1 MKARVSS
8 ADSYHPH
15 QMLRRATRS
24 PLGFEISPAF
34 EFDWFYHLV
43 RSPQPWTL
51 FLGMHRVYRVC
62 LIYCT
67 KFPCFFPRL
76 RFSITSRILFFFF
89 FLILERNM
97 DMTMISNWCFT
108 IWSVRIRVISHETG
122 SLEAMGIRVFSSTLS
137 SRLLWKNTR
146 SSYISLISRSEQESG
161 DLLWWHW
168 WVLQTCNDSQT
179 WSQLFKNI

>member
-89 FLILERNM
+89 FNFGTKYGYDYDFELMLHYLVGEDSRHFPRDWFPWSDGNPCLFLNSFFTVALEEHPKQLHLLNFPLWTRKWRSVV
-97 DMTMISNWCFT
+97 MTLMSP
-108 IWSVRIRVISHETG
+108 
-122 SLEAMGIRVFSSTLS
+122 A
-137 SRLLWKNTR
+137 
-146 SSYISLISRSEQESG
+146 
-161 DLLWWHW
+161 DL
-168 WVLQTCNDSQT
+168 
-179 WSQLFKNI
+179 